1 MFSKFILVVAFM
13 GISFLFAVWQYSVVC
28 SKHILSVHSSVAT
41 CIASTFWLLWI
52 TLQRTGDYC
61 EYGKS
66 LWDRFQ
72 LFWGLSAHFSIF
84 KFFVIAA
91 APLYFLSTLAGIPVL
106 PHPRQHFFDDF
117 VNSSIL
123 MDLRW
128 HHCFSSENLLKR
140 SFQTYVKRRN
150 NTIMGT
156 FPPTP
161 TSVITNSW
169 INFSFLYNWTKS
181 KIWYVVFVNVSVY
194 ISKIT
199 FFENNVTSL

>member
-1 MFSKFILVVAFM
+1 MHGNLLPFCGLAIFYCVFKAHFVYPFISGHLHCFHLLVIVNYVAKN
-13 GISFLFAVWQYSVVC
+13 GG
-28 SKHILSVHSSVAT
+28 
-41 CIASTFWLLWI
+41 LLWI
-52 TLQRTGDYC
+52 WEVSLRPFSTLLGIVSSC
-61 EYGKS
+61 GI
-66 LWDRFQ
+66 
-72 LFWGLSAHFSIF
+72 SIF
-84 KFFVIAA
+84 NFFLIAA

-140 SFQTYVKRRN
+140 SFQTYFKRRN

-156 FPPTP
+156 FAPTP
-161 TSVITNSW
+161 TSFITNSW
-169 INFSFLYNWTKS
+169 INFSFLYYWTKS
-181 KIWYVVFVNVSVY
+181 KIWYVLFVNISVY
-194 ISKIT
+194 ISKRT